1 MMVSGI
7 WERDMV
13 EFVVWVLSIATACLT
28 VQTAERRGRSVEAWM
43 WLGILFGPFAWL
55 TVALLPSI
63 RKERTV

>member
-1 MMVSGI
+1 MGTFI
-7 WERDMV
+7 L
-13 EFVVWVLSIATACLT
+13 VVLNLVTAYLSFR
-28 VQTAERRGRSVEAWM
+28 TAERRGRSVKAWM